1 MSAPLASIAG
11 TGNGSLDY
19 RLAPI
24 DPHQHW
30 HHGGVA
36 ARHPFGRLARGIAI
50 VLALLLAVG
59 IGLAVDIVAFS
70 RQSDTAPADA
80 AVVLG
85 AAVSDGAPT
94 PVFAERLRHAA
105 ELFEVGQVER
115 IVVTGGV
122 GHGDSVAEAEAGRDW
137 LIRAGIPADRILV
150 ESRSR
155 TTRQNLLFTQP
166 VLAEHGLCRVLVVS
180 DPLHMRR
187 AMRMAAD
194 LGLDAHPSPTRT
206 SRFETLATQVPMLLR
221 EVYFSLQY
229 HLTRQ

>member
-1 MSAPLASIAG
+1 M
-11 TGNGSLDY
+11 
-19 RLAPI
+19 
-24 DPHQHW
+24 
-30 HHGGVA
+30 
-36 ARHPFGRLARGIAI
+36 ARGTVI
-50 VLALLLAVG
+50 VLAVLLAIV
-59 IGLAVDIVAFS
+59 IGLAADIVAFS
-70 RQSDTAPADA
+70 RQSDAAHADA

-85 AAVSDGAPT
+85 AAVADGGPT

-105 ELFEVGQVER
+105 GLFKAGQVDW

-122 GHGDSVAEAEAGRDW
+122 GHGDSVAEADAGRDW
-137 LIRAGIPADRILV
+137 LIRAGVPADRILV

-166 VLAEHGLCRVLVVS
+166 VLAEHGLGRVLIVS

-206 SRFETLATQVPMLLR
+206 SGFKTLGTQVPMLLR
-221 EVYFSLQY
+221 ELYFSLQY
-229 HLTRQ
+229 HLTLQ